1 MSEEVLSDAPLG
13 EERLI
18 VEERDD
24 FGVIRVVESGAFR
37 YLEFGDEVEQS
48 CVLMGDPSWLEYDY
62 SRAML
67 VGALCHSRPRRALF
81 LGFGAGSLTQAC
93 LKYLPLEE
101 VEAIELRPS
110 IPHLAREHLGLVED
124 ERLNLRIGDAVQEL
138 AGCEPADLIFLDLYT
153 DTGPAPAHIGW
164 DFLGACRER
173 LRPGGWLVINQ
184 WSTDDGRPL
193 GAALLRGRFNR
204 HYWECPVPEGNVIVF
219 VPAALDQELNLRGL
233 KKRVGQL
240 EPTLGYSLRTYIES
254 LRPAQ

>member
-1 MSEEVLSDAPLG
+1 MSEEQLS
-13 EERLI
+13 EELLI

-48 CVLMGDPSWLEYDY
+48 CVLTGDPSWLEYDY

-67 VGALCHSRPRRALF
+67 VGALCHPRPRRALF

-93 LKYLPLEE
+93 LKYLPLDE

-110 IPHLAREHLGLVED
+110 IPRLAREHLGLADD

-164 DFLGACRER
+164 DFLGTCRER
-173 LRPGGWLVINQ
+173 LRPGAGW
-184 WSTDDGRPL
+184 
-193 GAALLRGRFNR
+193 
-204 HYWECPVPEGNVIVF
+204 
-219 VPAALDQELNLRGL
+219 
-233 KKRVGQL
+233 
-240 EPTLGYSLRTYIES
+240 
-254 LRPAQ
+254 

>member
-1 MSEEVLSDAPLG
+1 MSEEHRV

-18 VEERDD
+18 VEERDA
-24 FGVIRVVESGAFR
+24 FGVIRVVENGDFR

-48 CVLMGDPSWLEYDY
+48 CVLMQDPSWLEYDY

-67 VGALCHSRPRRALF
+67 LGALCHARPRRALF

-110 IPHLAREHLGLVED
+110 IPRLAREHLGLGD
-124 ERLNLRIGDAVQEL
+124 DPRLNLRIGDAVEEL
-138 AGCEPADLIFLDLYT
+138 QRCEPADLIFLDLYT
-153 DTGPAPAHIGW
+153 DTGPAPAHIAW

-193 GAALLRGRFNR
+193 GAALLRGRFHR
-204 HYWECPVPEGNVIVF
+204 HYWECSVPEGNVIVF
-219 VPAALDQELNLRGL
+219 VPAELDQELNLRAL
-233 KKRVGQL
+233 KKRVASL
-240 EPTLGYSLRTYIES
+240 EPKLGYPLRGYIDSLC
-254 LRPAQ
+254 PAQ